1 MFSATRE
8 MAKVRGQCVA
18 LAFTSLLFATD
29 PSAPGGIGGVGADRP
44 RPWLL
49 RFGAICVTDR

>member
-1 MFSATRE
+1 MLSATRE
-8 MAKVRGQCVA
+8 MAKVRGPSVS
-18 LAFTSLLFATD
+18 LAFTSLRFATD

-49 RFGAICVTDR
+49 RFGAICLTDR